1 MLAKS
6 VDNKSI
12 KKTAMTLVLLAVAIA
27 AVGYG
32 IKAVKE
38 PENDTG
44 APVLCGTTEEREQYL
59 ASIGIQV
66 ATKSTVAEVLV
77 PEEFDQ
83 RFCDY
88 DIMQQAMGFGLEG
101 YKGQCLKKCVYTVT
115 NREDLEGTVSAVLL
129 VKDNYLVGGHLLLED
144 TGDVLPLYEVELP
157 EREPETA
164 AAQDVETILP
174 APAPVEEPSE
184 PSDDSESE
192 ETFYTDDTYAAD
204 VGAYPTD

>member
-12 KKTAMTLVLLAVAIA
+12 KKTAMTLVLLAVAVA

-38 PENDTG
+38 PENEKG
-44 APVLCGTTEEREQYL
+44 APILCGTTEEREHYL
-59 ASIGIQV
+59 ASIGLQV
-66 ATKSTVAEVLV
+66 GSKSTVAEVVV
-77 PEEFDQ
+77 PEEFDR

-88 DIMQQAMGFGLEG
+88 DIMQQAMGFGLES

-115 NREDLEGTVSAVLL
+115 NRDDLQGTVSAVLL

-144 TGDVLPLYEVELP
+144 TGEVLPLFEVELP
-157 EREPETA
+157 KAEPETA
-164 AAQDVETILP
+164 APEDVETILP

-184 PSDDSESE
+184 EAESE

-204 VGAYPTD
+204 AGAYPTD